1 MHKAGLT
8 AIVINSDTID
18 AARRVGRHLWEEA
31 RLNVT
36 MVLVSPEELKSKE
49 CSDLLDAEVERN
61 SGDRSA
67 LPN

>member
-1 MHKAGLT
+1 M
-8 AIVINSDTID
+8 
-18 AARRVGRHLWEEA
+18 
-31 RLNVT
+31 T